1 MTASPYSYFTGQVS
15 SYTPSNGVLNL
26 FNIQGIN
33 GSFSTSSFYS
43 VNLSGQVGATGVQGT
58 IGAPGNVG
66 ATGPTGPVTS
76 TSTKVTV
83 QVTYAGSSVLPVS
96 FTVSPT
102 SFVTSVSVSGAGLI
116 MNGVTRG
123 VPDYVAVNSK
133 QVKANFNNLPT
144 SSYVTTNMEPA
155 SSAFQ
160 VAYDS
165 STSQLICYDASSTS
179 FRIASGDISSLPAPQ
194 VTLTLIYFA

>member
-1 MTASPYSYFTGQVS
+1 
-15 SYTPSNGVLNL
+15 
-26 FNIQGIN
+26 
-33 GSFSTSSFYS
+33 
-43 VNLSGQVGATGVQGT
+43 
-58 IGAPGNVG
+58 
-66 ATGPTGPVTS
+66 
-76 TSTKVTV
+76 
-83 QVTYAGSSVLPVS
+83 
-96 FTVSPT
+96 
-102 SFVTSVSVSGAGLI
+102 

-123 VPDYVAVNSK
+123 APDYVAVNSK

-144 SSYVTTNMEPA
+144 SSYVTTNMEPL

-165 STSQLICYDASSTS
+165 STSQLILYDASSSS